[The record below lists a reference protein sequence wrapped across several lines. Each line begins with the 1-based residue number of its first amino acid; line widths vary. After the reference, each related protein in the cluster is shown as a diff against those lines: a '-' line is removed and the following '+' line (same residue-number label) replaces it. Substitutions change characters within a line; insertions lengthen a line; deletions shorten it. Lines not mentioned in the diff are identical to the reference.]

1 MEENKIIEFSKGY
14 KYGFPSIKVDEKNYV
29 QFNNKQ
35 DYFLQ
40 RTHFFIDSSKFDK
53 IRRGFNDQKINF
65 SEAVLSPY
73 NLLILWAY
81 CFWNKDVYSLDKDI
95 NSISSLLDID
105 SYTLNESSIY
115 NKISNIYTELLYK
128 IKFLDNKIYKSK
140 YLSEAYRLNNYF
152 LQKNKLFHS
161 SFENSVENFVF
172 HQKTIENFDQ
182 QKADYND
189 AESKFIF
196 MLNALRAKEK
206 SNSDKTIQY
215 VLTFLTLF
223 TIISV
228 SNDTLQLS
236 NANFLDNHGI
246 SIEIMSRLE
255 IVSLI
260 VFAIFLAFF
269 FLKRKIDDIY

>member
-1 MEENKIIEFSKGY
+1 M
-14 KYGFPSIKVDEKNYV
+14 
-29 QFNNKQ
+29 
-35 DYFLQ
+35 
-40 RTHFFIDSSKFDK
+40 
-53 IRRGFNDQKINF
+53 
-65 SEAVLSPY
+65 
-73 NLLILWAY
+73 
-81 CFWNKDVYSLDKDI
+81 
-95 NSISSLLDID
+95 
-105 SYTLNESSIY
+105 
-115 NKISNIYTELLYK
+115 YK

-161 SFENSVENFVF
+161 FFENSVENCVF

-182 QKADYND
+182 KKADYND

-215 VLTFLTLF
+215 VLTFLILF

-228 SNDTLQLS
+228 SNDILQLS

-246 SIEIMSRLE
+246 SIEIMSRL
-255 IVSLI
+255 
-260 VFAIFLAFF
+260 
-269 FLKRKIDDIY
+269 